1 MINPSTSG
9 RQLPQSSCTQPR
21 VTVNDDANQCCKYDG
36 KRRRRFG
43 DSKVD
48 VNLVKWYYFTVVQ
61 TDNVEAVSHHQNQM
75 VSRDGD
81 LVTPGSPHD
90 GCGTV
95 STIKMFITILI

>member
-1 MINPSTSG
+1 M
-9 RQLPQSSCTQPR
+9 
-21 VTVNDDANQCCKYDG
+21 
-36 KRRRRFG
+36 
-43 DSKVD
+43 
-48 VNLVKWYYFTVVQ
+48 YYFTVVQ

-95 STIKMFITILI
+95 STIKMFLYNNSTGCQLTFDSIGEKWLIRSEWRDELS